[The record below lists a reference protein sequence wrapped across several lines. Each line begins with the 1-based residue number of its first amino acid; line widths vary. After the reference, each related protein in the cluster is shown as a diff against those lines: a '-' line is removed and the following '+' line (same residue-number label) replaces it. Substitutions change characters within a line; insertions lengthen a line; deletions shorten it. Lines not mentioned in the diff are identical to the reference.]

1 MVTHVI
7 VATVVLVWA
16 VNVNALTVSTTT
28 LKQKEFGMAGIDA
41 LMNLVQAV
49 KSAVGAGTDSPQQE
63 IIDLLKDKGYSD
75 KAIAGILGNIELETG
90 GTFDYQQKE
99 KGEGEGYGLF
109 QFDPGGML
117 PYYNKYLEES
127 GMSDSVVAQID
138 FMDKVAKGDIT
149 YYNEKD
155 DKDVPILGYGNVNKL
170 QESFEKDNVGEIAKD
185 FNTIFEKGKME
196 TDYGKRDELAEKNYS
211 LFF

>member
-1 MVTHVI
+1 MRV
-7 VATVVLVWA
+7 TVVVAVLAWA
-16 VNVNALTVSTTT
+16 VSVNALTVNTNQ
-28 LKQKEFGMAGIDA
+28 LKKKEFGMVGIDA

-49 KSAVGAGTDSPQQE
+49 KEAVGAGTDSPQQE

-99 KGEGEGYGLF
+99 KGKGEGYGLF

-127 GMSDSVVAQID
+127 GMSDSAVAQID
-138 FMDKVAKGDIT
+138 FMDKVAKGEIT
-149 YYNEKD
+149 YFDGERD
-155 DKDVPILGYGNVNKL
+155 APILGGGNVNKL
-170 QESFEKDNVGEIAKD
+170 QESFNKDNVAEIAKD
-185 FNTIFEKGKME
+185 FNKIFEKGKME
-196 TDYGKRDELAEKNYS
+196 TEYGKRDELAEKNYS
-211 LFF
+211 LYF

>member
-1 MVTHVI
+1 MRVT
-7 VATVVLVWA
+7 VAMAVLVWA
-16 VNVNALTVSTTT
+16 VNVNALTVSTTI
-28 LKQKEFGMAGIDA
+28 QKPKGYGMAGIDE

-49 KSAVGAGTDSPQQE
+49 KEAVGAGTDSPQQE

-99 KGEGEGYGLF
+99 KGKGEGYGLF

-127 GMSDSVVAQID
+127 GMSDSAVSQID
-138 FMDKVAKGDIT
+138 FMDKVAKGEIT
-149 YYNEKD
+149 YFDGERD
-155 DKDVPILGYGNVNKL
+155 APILGGGNVNKL
-170 QESFEKDNVGEIAKD
+170 QESFNKDSVAEIAKD

-196 TDYGKRDELAEKNYS
+196 TEYGKRDELAEKNYS
-211 LFF
+211 LYF

>member
-1 MVTHVI
+1 MVTRVI
-7 VATVVLVWA
+7 VAIAVLVWA
-16 VNVNALTVSTTT
+16 VNVNALTVSTTIQR
-28 LKQKEFGMAGIDA
+28 QKEFGMAGIEA
-41 LMNLVQAV
+41 LMTLVQAV
-49 KSAVGAGTDSPQQE
+49 KEAVGAGTDSPQQE

-99 KGEGEGYGLF
+99 KGKGEGYGLF

-117 PYYNKYLEES
+117 PYYNRYLEES
-127 GMSDSVVAQID
+127 GMSDSAVAQID
-138 FMDKVAKGDIT
+138 FMDKVAKGEIT
-149 YYNEKD
+149 YFDGEREA
-155 DKDVPILGYGNVNKL
+155 PILGGGNVNKL
-170 QESFEKDNVGEIAKD
+170 QESFNKDNVGEIAKD

-211 LFF
+211 LYF

>member
-7 VATVVLVWA
+7 VATAVLVWA
-16 VNVNALTVSTTT
+16 VNVNALTVNTTIQ
-28 LKQKEFGMAGIDA
+28 KQKEFGMAGIDT

-75 KAIAGILGNIELETG
+75 KAIAGILGNIELETKG
-90 GTFDYQQKE
+90 SFDYQQE
-99 KGEGEGYGLF
+99 EDGEGQGYGLF
-109 QFDPGGML
+109 QFDPSGML

-127 GMSDSVVAQID
+127 GMSYSAVAQID
-138 FMDKVAKGDIT
+138 FMDKVAKGEIT
-149 YYNEKD
+149 YFDGERD
-155 DKDVPILGYGNVNKL
+155 APILGYGNVNKL
-170 QESFEKDNVGEIAKD
+170 QESFEKDDVAEIAKD

-196 TDYGKRDELAEKNYS
+196 TGYGKRDELAEKNYS

>member
-1 MVTHVI
+1 MRVT
-7 VATVVLVWA
+7 VAMAVLVWA
-16 VNVNALTVSTTT
+16 VNVNALTVSTTI
-28 LKQKEFGMAGIDA
+28 QKPKGYGMAGIDA

-49 KSAVGAGTDSPQQE
+49 KSAVGSGTDSPQQE

-90 GTFDYQQKE
+90 GTFDYKQE
-99 KGEGEGYGLF
+99 EEGEGEGYGLF
-109 QFDPGGML
+109 QFDPKGML

-127 GMSDSVVAQID
+127 GMSDSTVAQID
-138 FMDKVAKGDIT
+138 FMDKVAKGEIT

-155 DKDVPILGYGNVNKL
+155 KKEVPILGYGNVNKL
-170 QESFEKDNVGEIAKD
+170 QESFEKDNVAEIAKD

-196 TDYGKRDELAEKNYS
+196 TGYGKRDELAEKNYS

>member
-1 MVTHVI
+1 MRV
-7 VATVVLVWA
+7 TVVVAVLAWA
-16 VNVNALTVSTTT
+16 VSVNALTVNTNP
-28 LKQKEFGMAGIDA
+28 LKKKEFGMAGINA

-49 KSAVGAGTDSPQQE
+49 KEAVGAGTDSPQQE

-99 KGEGEGYGLF
+99 KGKGEGYGLF

-127 GMSDSVVAQID
+127 GMSDSAVAQID
-138 FMDKVAKGDIT
+138 FMDKVAKGEIT
-149 YYNEKD
+149 YFDGERD
-155 DKDVPILGYGNVNKL
+155 APILGGGNVNKL
-170 QESFEKDNVGEIAKD
+170 QESFNKDNVAEIAKD
-185 FNTIFEKGKME
+185 FNKLFEKGKME
-196 TDYGKRDELAEKNYS
+196 TEYGKRDELAEKNYS
-211 LFF
+211 LYF

>member
-1 MVTHVI
+1 MRVI
-7 VATVVLVWA
+7 VAMAVLVWA
-16 VNVNALTVSTTT
+16 VNVNALTVNTTIQ
-28 LKQKEFGMAGIDA
+28 KQKEFGMAGIDT

-99 KGEGEGYGLF
+99 EGEGEGYGLF
-109 QFDPGGML
+109 QFDPSGML

-127 GMSDSVVAQID
+127 GMSDSAVAQID

-155 DKDVPILGYGNVNKL
+155 EKEVPILGGGNVDKL
-170 QESFEKDNVGEIAKD
+170 QESFKKDDVAEIAKD

-196 TDYGKRDELAEKNYS
+196 TGYGKRDELAEKNYS

>member
-1 MVTHVI
+1 MRV
-7 VATVVLVWA
+7 TVVVAVLAWA
-16 VNVNALTVSTTT
+16 VSVNALTVNTNQ
-28 LKQKEFGMAGIDA
+28 LKKKEFGMVGIDA

-49 KSAVGAGTDSPQQE
+49 KEAVGAGTDSPQQE

-99 KGEGEGYGLF
+99 KGKGEGYGLF

-127 GMSDSVVAQID
+127 GMSDSAVAQID
-138 FMDKVAKGDIT
+138 FMDKVAKGEIT
-149 YYNEKD
+149 YFDGERD
-155 DKDVPILGYGNVNKL
+155 APILGGGNVNKL
-170 QESFEKDNVGEIAKD
+170 QESFNKDNVAEIAKD
-185 FNTIFEKGKME
+185 FNKLFEKGKME
-196 TDYGKRDELAEKNYS
+196 TEYGKRDELAEKNYS
-211 LFF
+211 LYF

>member
-1 MVTHVI
+1 MRV
-7 VATVVLVWA
+7 TVVVAVLAWA
-16 VNVNALTVSTTT
+16 VSVNALTVNTNP
-28 LKQKEFGMAGIDA
+28 LKKKEFGMAGINA

-49 KSAVGAGTDSPQQE
+49 KEAVGAGTDSPQQE

-99 KGEGEGYGLF
+99 KGKGEGYGLF

-127 GMSDSVVAQID
+127 GMSDSAVAQID
-138 FMDKVAKGDIT
+138 FMDKVAKGEIT
-149 YYNEKD
+149 YFDGERD
-155 DKDVPILGYGNVNKL
+155 APILGGGNVNKL
-170 QESFEKDNVGEIAKD
+170 QESFNKDNVAEIAKD
-185 FNTIFEKGKME
+185 FNKIFEKGKME
-196 TDYGKRDELAEKNYS
+196 TEYGKRDELAEKNYS
-211 LFF
+211 LYF